1 VVFLV
6 GSWGFGEKYL
16 HIIADP
22 DWMERRDKRVP
33 SSRNAKVVA
42 LPQSEKQKIPVRNGA
57 ARNAFQACQG
67 VSFGR
72 HFGRH
77 CRHRPHSLIAA
88 DIA

>member
-1 VVFLV
+1 MVFLV

-42 LPQSEKQKIPVRNGA
+42 LPQVKSKRSLCATGLHGMPSRR
-57 ARNAFQACQG
+57 ARGSHLAG
-67 VSFGR
+67 TSVGTVGIGHTR
-72 HFGRH
+72 
-77 CRHRPHSLIAA
+77 
-88 DIA
+88 